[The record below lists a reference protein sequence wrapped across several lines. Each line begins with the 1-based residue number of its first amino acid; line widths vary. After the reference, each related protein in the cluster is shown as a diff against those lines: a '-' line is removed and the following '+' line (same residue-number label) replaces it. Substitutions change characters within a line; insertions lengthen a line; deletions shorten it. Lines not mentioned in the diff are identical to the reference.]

1 MLIKNDGA
9 HDGRS
14 GVGDVPRATTT
25 PGIDPWQNEL
35 QKPCGYRP
43 VDTRIAVKFQ
53 LGRDEISSD
62 E

>member
-25 PGIDPWQNEL
+25 PEL
-35 QKPCGYRP
+35 IHGRTNFKNRA
-43 VDTRIAVKFQ
+43 DTDR
-53 LGRDEISSD
+53 
-62 E
+62 